1 MIVDSLESIKKI
13 KIYKFSTRLKIEQL
27 IKFDKKNIQ
36 QYQLLTFNN

>member
-1 MIVDSLESIKKI
+1 MIVDSLEIITKI

>member
-1 MIVDSLESIKKI
+1 MIVDSLEIIKKI